1 MKNKKNNDIINNAFA
16 ILGGGLVIML
26 AVGSSIALL
35 ITIMTSNTTLDDL
48 ISNRIRPIIRI
59 SLTLSLLLLIG
70 VLVMVLY
77 NIILVKDDEEK
88 R

>member
-1 MKNKKNNDIINNAFA
+1 MKNKQNNDIINNAFA

-59 SLTLSLLLLIG
+59 SLMLSSLLLIG

-77 NIILVKDDEEK
+77 NLILVKDDEEK